1 MLRRLSILIG
11 LAVFAVFAPRI
22 AVATA
27 QQPPANVSASLPS
40 DVELDALLS
49 ARNWNGL
56 AAALSRPGP
65 TSEFARKLNWLK
77 TRMDSGGGF
86 FLALQFARE
95 FWDSSSGLKIDDPA
109 KDPRVTAGLYLLY
122 AFELIILD
130 GAKCEDRSAPDNRI
144 SQLLRGQAATLA
156 FLKEQKPDLKAKIVE
171 LAIGLER
178 NTAPLRKD
186 DDLVCRDGLAQ
197 MKASLEKGTQQEVP
211 NTTGHYGKTIA
222 VTPPPDWT
230 PKFVP
235 PSVYRPVQEKARAN
249 MRESLLSLVR

>member
-1 MLRRLSILIG
+1 MLRQRLSIPVG
-11 LAVFAVFAPRI
+11 LAIFLAFAPHI
-22 AVATA
+22 SVATA

-56 AAALSRPGP
+56 AAALSRSGP

-77 TRMDSGGGF
+77 TRMDNGGGF
-86 FLALQFARE
+86 FLALEFARE
-95 FWDSSSGLKIDDPA
+95 FWDNTGGLTNDQA
-109 KDPRVTAGLYLLY
+109 KGPRVTAGLYSLY
-122 AFELIILD
+122 AFELIVID

-144 SQLLRGQAATLA
+144 SQMLRRQAAAVA
-156 FLKEQKPDLKAKIVE
+156 FLKEQEPDLKAKIVE
-171 LAIGLER
+171 QAIGLER

-235 PSVYRPVQEKARAN
+235 SSVYRPIQEKARAN